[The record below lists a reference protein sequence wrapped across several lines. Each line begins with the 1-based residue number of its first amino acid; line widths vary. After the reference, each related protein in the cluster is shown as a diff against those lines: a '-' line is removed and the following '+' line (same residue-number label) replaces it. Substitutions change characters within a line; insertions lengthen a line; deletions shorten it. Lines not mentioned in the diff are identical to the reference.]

1 MTLSRACV
9 AALCLGLL
17 APGCKRGREGSAAAA
32 TSAAPAAVNP
42 AQPVVQQCYQGCLDI
57 NQGKPV
63 DRAELEKNCAHK
75 CVRICSKA
83 CAMPRKDIPY
93 KQALSECALTCQ
105 GQLDPALRSGGERP
119 LPRTPAVPPRQL
131 RPNLRTPTPG

>member
-17 APGCKRGREGSAAAA
+17 APDCKRGREGSAAAA
-32 TSAAPAAVNP
+32 TTSASPVAVDP
-42 AQPVVQQCYQGCLDI
+42 RPVVQQCYQGCLDI

-63 DRAELEKNCAHK
+63 DRAELRKNCAHK

-93 KQALSECALTCQ
+93 KQALSDCALTCQ
-105 GQLDPALRSGGERP
+105 GQLDPALRSDGE
-119 LPRTPAVPPRQL
+119 
-131 RPNLRTPTPG
+131 